1 MAENLSRWLETVHAS
16 GTGGLNRA
24 TWQPAADV
32 YRTDRG
38 WLVKFDLA
46 GVRRNDV
53 RLTMRGS
60 NLTLTGCRRDEM
72 IEEGFSHY
80 RMEIA
85 YSCFERTIEMP
96 CDLARAEILT
106 EMRDGMLLIRITPD
120 AR

>member
-1 MAENLSRWLETVHAS
+1 MAEHLSRWLETVHGA
-16 GTGGLNRA
+16 GAGGLNRT

-32 YRTDRG
+32 YRTHSG

-53 RLTMRGS
+53 RLTIHGS
-60 NLTLTGCRRDEM
+60 ELTLSGCRRDEL
-72 IEEGFSHY
+72 IEEGFLHY

-106 EMRDGMLLIRITPD
+106 EMRDGMLLIRITPEV
-120 AR
+120 R

>member
-1 MAENLSRWLETVHAS
+1 MAEILSRWLDSMRATS
-16 GTGGLNRA
+16 QGGLQRT

-32 YRTDRG
+32 YRTERG

-53 RLTMRGS
+53 QLAIHGS
-60 NLTLTGCRRDEM
+60 DLTLTGCRRDEL
-72 IEEGFSHY
+72 IEEGILHY

-85 YSCFERTIEMP
+85 YSCFARTIEMP

-120 AR
+120 AG